1 MEQMFQALIDRS
13 RGPLDVKKIKTILGT
28 KRCPRAQSE
37 GKEAG
42 SLGSGARETCV

>member
-13 RGPLDVKKIKTILGT
+13 RGPLDVKKIKTI
-28 KRCPRAQSE
+28 QE
-37 GKEAG
+37 KEEG